1 MDSEISET
9 CLANQKFL
17 SFLRLISDII
27 GLRNVGRIIS
37 DYSSKYA
44 GILELSQFRKV
55 EKLSKKVK
63 KAELD
68 INFLTSC
75 QRFNVFPK
83 FVCFPLP
90 NVNKHDVFAIRK
102 RLLKSALNKRS
113 KEKRKLK
120 YEKDKIENKIKKVL
134 SGIEFYIFNKAL
146 QRNIDQEVN
155 SIVRNHQK
163 KLKALT
169 KNCVLPF
176 DSTETVRNIS
186 SHKLTKDESE
196 ALKFGLSHSIFP
208 PNINKTDIY
217 ASFESIYQSMKSRLI
232 DKSNDSKLKSNLSH
246 IAQLYV
252 NSFSHRIRILKL
264 IKC

>member
-1 MDSEISET
+1 MSCKLKI
-9 CLANQKFL
+9 LVV
-17 SFLRLISDII
+17 FLRLISDII
-27 GLRNVGRIIS
+27 GLRNFGRIII

-63 KAELD
+63 KAEVD

-83 FVCFPLP
+83 FVCFLLP
-90 NVNKHDVFAIRK
+90 NVNKPDVFAIRK
-102 RLLKSALNKRS
+102 RLLNSTLNKRS

-134 SGIEFYIFNKAL
+134 SGIEFFIFNKAL

-155 SIVRNHQK
+155 SVVRNHQK
-163 KLKALT
+163 KLKVLT
-169 KNCVLPF
+169 KNSVLPF

-217 ASFESIYQSMKSRLI
+217 ASFESIYQSMKSHLI
-232 DKSNDSKLKSNLSH
+232 DKSNDSKLKSDLSH

-252 NSFSHRIRILKL
+252 KSIQPSNRILKL

>member
-1 MDSEISET
+1 MIKHV
-9 CLANQKFL
+9 LQNQKHSCL
-17 SFLRLISDII
+17 SSNYLEL
-27 GLRNVGRIIS
+27 RIIYLTTKKRIIN

-83 FVCFPLP
+83 FVCFPVP
-90 NVNKHDVFAIRK
+90 NVSKYGVFAIRE
-102 RLLKSALNKRS
+102 RLLKSALGKRS
-113 KEKRKLK
+113 KERKLQ

-134 SGIEFYIFNKAL
+134 SGNEFYIFNKAL
-146 QRNIDQEVN
+146 QRNTDQEFN
-155 SIVRNHQK
+155 SIVRKHQK
-163 KLKALT
+163 KLKVLT

-176 DSTETVRNIS
+176 DSSETIKSIS

-208 PNINKTDIY
+208 PNINKKDIY
-217 ASFESIYQSMKSRLI
+217 ASFESIYQSMKSRLL
-232 DKSNDSKLKSNLSH
+232 DKSNDNKLKSDLSH

-252 NSFSHRIRILKL
+252 NSFRPQIRILKL